1 MLPTNPQSLTAAD
14 RSVLDNLKQQGE
26 QINRQTRVL
35 ETLIDKV
42 TRQMRSDERLEKGSK
57 KDKAEIKGDTRVK
70 DVPGIVFDKFSDSL
84 NEFIKDMFKENK
96 AKPIDKSKEPSLNNK
111 DKTSKDEKDVLK
123 NILNNMVTT
132 SKYQEQMLEHTKA
145 LQTIA
150 DKTFVSINDLKDNLQ
165 NAEQPE
171 NNTTIEDTEKPKEDK
186 KEKNVKKLKVETEK
200 FKPMLA
206 ASNDT
211 AFAAANDEPTI
222 SAKKLPDSIGVSVGK
237 NLKPQFDVLGKIF
250 KDSLQE
256 GFDQLDESISNL
268 KGIGLPSLI
277 PTPSKI
283 PSPVATAGAATATA
297 ASTAAA
303 AAATTGLKSTAG
315 KVLKGAGILGAG
327 YALGEQVYGISDE
340 EQATLDAAKEK
351 KKAKEDRTAAAK
363 LDPRRTDIDNIM
375 ANAESERNAADKKTG
390 GRYTEGRLQR
400 RADKIDPN
408 ALKWAQKYYNDPN
421 MQDPDYLSLPKNKEI
436 LDYLEKN
443 QNYISNNPDFNLKNV
458 KPKKTDK
465 TSLMQDVTDQNRA
478 LTSNTNKDG
487 APVIINNTN
496 NNVADS
502 GSSISFASAR
512 PRTTSTSVNDYFRHN
527 ARLFDAA

>member
-57 KDKAEIKGDTRVK
+57 KDKTEIKGDTRVK
-70 DVPGIVFDKFSDSL
+70 DVPGVAFDKFSDSL
-84 NEFIKDMFKENK
+84 NEFITGMFKENK

-145 LQTIA
+145 LQSIA

-171 NNTTIEDTEKPKEDK
+171 NNTTIEDTKKPKTDK

-211 AFAAANDEPTI
+211 AFAAANDETKFTE
-222 SAKKLPDSIGVSVGK
+222 KKLPDSIGVSVGK
-237 NLKPQFDVLGKIF
+237 NLKPQFDVLGKTL
-250 KDSLQE
+250 KDSLAE

-268 KGIGLPSLI
+268 KGIGLPSVI
-277 PTPSKI
+277 PI
-283 PSPVATAGAATATA
+283 PPVIPPPVATAGAGAATA

-303 AAATTGLKSTAG
+303 AGATTGLKSTAG

-327 YALGEQVYGISDE
+327 FVLGEQLFGTSDE
-340 EQATLDAAKEK
+340 ELATLRAAEEK
-351 KKAKEDRTAAAK
+351 KKGTQAQVRA
-363 LDPRRTDIDNIM
+363 IDNKIE
-375 ANAESERNAADKKTG
+375 NAESERNAADKKTG

-400 RADKIDPN
+400 RADKIDP
-408 ALKWAQKYYNDPN
+408 AVLKAAQQVLNDPN
-421 MQDPDYLSLPKNKEI
+421 LQDPDYLSLPENKGH
-436 LDYLEKN
+436 LETIEKM
-443 QNYISNNPDFNLKNV
+443 QNLYERNPDAVTNMI

-478 LTSNTNKDG
+478 LTSNANKDS

-512 PRTTSTSVNDYFRHN
+512 PRNTSTAINDYFRNNGRIH
-527 ARLFDAA
+527 DSVYG